1 MRSVA
6 IFIILNITC
15 DLVIFFVKP
24 KKGKEL
30 NLKIL
35 FLKNLGLVVPLV
47 MAFELDIMIENNSF
61 FNITQLLLIGFIGKE
76 IINKLD
82 ILGIPISKKIR
93 EIIDKINNSN

>member
-30 NLKIL
+30 NLKVL